1 MKKHLFHGQ
10 IVVFLL
16 VLVGTIFAGPLVT
29 CVVAQDFA
37 GLPTAEKSDDKA
49 AAKSDGT
56 ATAPTDSANGAM
68 ADAAAKPAG
77 KTDAPNVG
85 TAPAAEST
93 MLEKLWKTLNL
104 EVLLKNN
111 GIKSWACLL
120 GYIFAGMVLGK
131 IASVLLARFASAREG
146 VAAKLFSDMAGPTNL
161 ALITLGIFGGLL
173 WLNLTPDLL
182 EFSQKTVK
190 LMFTI
195 AVYWY
200 LNNLIGM
207 VDPLLHRLGRNS
219 ASALDKHVAPLVR
232 RSLRVFLIILTVMYV
247 LKDVFDKDIG
257 AWLAG
262 LGIAGIAVSLAAQ
275 DSLKNLFGS
284 ITIILDRPFKIGDRI
299 ICTGYEG
306 VIEDIGFRSTKVRT
320 NAGYLVSI
328 PNANVVNSPIENIS
342 RRPGI
347 RRNFAIHLPT
357 DTPAEKVRQVA
368 VIVRNLLNDDEFR
381 EATHPRING
390 ELSKPQVAWGDV
402 VNSSLTLTVA
412 YWYPPAKSA
421 EFSQHCEKLTVRI
434 LEAFEGAGISIAKD
448 G

>member
-1 MKKHLFHGQ
+1 MRKHPSYHAT
-10 IVVFLL
+10 VSALL
-16 VLVGTIFAGPLVT
+16 ALGMVSAALPVQSCI
-29 CVVAQDFA
+29 AQDLP
-37 GLPTAEKSDDKA
+37 GLSAAVEKTDETPPKPQASNADAPPKPAASPGESSRPQA
-49 AAKSDGT
+49 AA
-56 ATAPTDSANGAM
+56 
-68 ADAAAKPAG
+68 
-77 KTDAPNVG
+77 
-85 TAPAAEST
+85 AAESSMFT
-93 MLEKLWKTLNL
+93 MLWKTVDPEILW
-104 EVLLKNN
+104 KNN
-111 GIKSWACLL
+111 GIVSWACLL

-131 IASVLLARFASAREG
+131 IVSVLLLRIASGKEG
-146 VAAKLFSDMAGPTNL
+146 VVAKAFSDMAGPANL
-161 ALITLGIFGGLL
+161 ALITLGIFAGLR
-173 WLNLTPDLL
+173 WLVLGETLVD
-182 EFSQKTVK
+182 FSQKTIK
-190 LMFTI
+190 LLFTI

-207 VDPLLHRLGRNS
+207 VDPLLHRLSRNS

-347 RRNFAIHLPT
+347 RRSFAVRLPP
-357 DTPAEKVRQVA
+357 DTPAEKVKRA
-368 VIVRNLLNDDEFR
+368 ATIVRDLLEDDEFR
-381 EATHPRING
+381 EPTHPRING
-390 ELSKPQVAWGDV
+390 ESSTPQVAWGDI
-402 VNSSLTLTVA
+402 VNNGLTLTIA
-412 YWYPPAKSA
+412 YWYAPAKSA
-421 EFSQHCEKLTVRI
+421 DFAQHCEKLTLRI
-434 LEAFEGAGISIAKD
+434 LEAFEKAEIPLASEK
-448 G
+448 